1 MVRLLLA
8 TYLSMPED
16 EMKRLM
22 FGFAVALIASTALAQ
37 NPSMTIDTRL
47 LDPDR
52 VTMRSTAR
60 IR

>member
-37 NPSMTIDTRL
+37 KSAC
-47 LDPDR
+47 
-52 VTMRSTAR
+52 S
-60 IR
+60 IRTG